1 MLPSVS
7 LRFVRSFYFC
17 SPSFLLVCLC
27 TYVHSS
33 SRSFPYSCSLSLP
46 WCLSVSFL
54 PVLSLS
60 VFHPFLNSFLSLL
73 LLPLL
78 FLTLSLFVTLSRFNL
93 NPALAMYVLYIFLI
107 FYLFL
112 STFFFFLSTFP
123 STRLRIFSLYP
134 LSLSYIPSSSSFSS
148 ILPSLRLSVFPGP

>member
-1 MLPSVS
+1 MLT
-7 LRFVRSFYFC
+7 LLLARFHTLAL
-17 SPSFLLVCLC
+17 SPSLGIFPYLSSLPELFPLSFA
-27 TYVHSS
+27 SS
-33 SRSFPYSCSLSLP
+33 STLP
-46 WCLSVSFL
+46 HS
-54 PVLSLS
+54 
-60 VFHPFLNSFLSLL
+60 
-73 LLPLL
+73 
-78 FLTLSLFVTLSRFNL
+78 LSLFVTLSRFNL